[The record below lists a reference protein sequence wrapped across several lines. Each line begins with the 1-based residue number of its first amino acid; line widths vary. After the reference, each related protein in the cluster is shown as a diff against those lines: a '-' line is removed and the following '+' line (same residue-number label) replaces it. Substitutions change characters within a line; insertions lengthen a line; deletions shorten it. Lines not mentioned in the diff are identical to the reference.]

1 MNVKVCTDSI
11 IPYFYS
17 AFLKVKEFFE
27 PTVMRFI
34 ESGRGRLGVIL
45 FFGVIAFI
53 FVLPIFHQINNW
65 GIQDWDQHL
74 FYHAVPRAT
83 ILEYRQIPLWNPY
96 YVGGTVLLANPQSRF
111 LSPSFLLIV
120 VFGEVIGIKIEIWLH
135 LVVGLLGTY
144 ELARQYKLGTSD
156 AFMSSFVFMLSS
168 MYALNLTVGM
178 TWFLAVAYLP
188 WAFLFYLKAHSE
200 PKYALVS
207 GLFLTL
213 MFFGGGAYP
222 LAITILFLVLY
233 SFILISFKE
242 YRVLKVVKTLSI
254 VFIFALCLGAIKF
267 IPAAEFLREYP
278 RHIYDYSGFSLD
290 SLRFGLF
297 SRDQTLAAI
306 AKLPVEQHGFVN
318 GVTGGMDEN
327 GMYIGIIPFLL
338 FLLGIGLHDRLRMFL
353 LLCFVTFL
361 WISFGNRPRLE
372 LWSMLHLLPVYNS
385 MRIAQRFRVIF
396 TLCLALF
403 AGFGLQAVRKSISQV
418 VANRNLVRFII
429 LVILLGVLVDL
440 LIVNSRVLQDAFPIP
455 PLETTKSEEFYQVW
469 ELPSYDCNGFIIA
482 DSDNEI
488 DAPSEVYN
496 SYGMYSSFGAL
507 IPAFLSNIGTINGY
521 ETANVP
527 RNAVAASSENYKGE
541 IYLQDTNG
549 SVYISS
555 WSPNKI
561 TITVNASDHGL
572 VVLNQNYY
580 SGWKVR
586 GDGGR
591 KIEEIDGLLAVRV
604 SPEDERIEL
613 HYLPASFVV
622 GLIVT
627 SVTTL
632 LSLICGVL
640 QIVRGRSRDSGVN
653 RATA

>member
-1 MNVKVCTDSI
+1 MNAKVCTDSI
-11 IPYFYS
+11 ILYFSS
-17 AFLKVKEFFE
+17 AFLKVKGYSES
-27 PTVMRFI
+27 TVMRFI
-34 ESGRGRLGVIL
+34 ESVRGRLGVIL
-45 FFGVIAFI
+45 FFGVVAFI

-111 LSPSFLLIV
+111 LSPSFFLIL
-120 VFGEVIGIKIEIWLH
+120 VFGEVIGIKIEIWLY
-135 LVVGLLGTY
+135 LVVGLLGAY

-156 AFMSSFVFMLSS
+156 ALMSSFVFMLSS
-168 MYALNLTVGM
+168 MYVLNLTAGM
-178 TWFLAVAYLP
+178 TWFLAVSYLP
-188 WAFLFYLKAHSE
+188 WAFLFYLKAQSDS
-200 PKYALVS
+200 KYALVS

-222 LAITILFLVLY
+222 LAVTILFLVLY
-233 SFILISFKE
+233 SSILISFKE
-242 YRVLKVVKTLSI
+242 FRVLKAIKTLYI
-254 VFIFALCLGAIKF
+254 VLVFALCLGAIKF
-267 IPAAEFLREYP
+267 VPAAEFLQEHP
-278 RHIYDYSGFSLD
+278 RHIYDYSGFSLN
-290 SLRFGLF
+290 SLFFGLF

-338 FLLGIGLHDRLRMFL
+338 FLLGIGLHDKLRMFL

-385 MRIAQRFRVIF
+385 MRIAQRFRIVF
-396 TLCLALF
+396 MLCLALF
-403 AGFGLQAVRKSISQV
+403 AGFGLQTVRNSIAQV
-418 VANRNLVRFII
+418 VANRNLVQFVT
-429 LVILLGVLVDL
+429 LLILLGVLVDL

-455 PLETTKSEEFYQVW
+455 PLETAKSEEFYQVW
-469 ELPSYDCNGFIIA
+469 ELPSYDSNGFII
-482 DSDNEI
+482 SGSENNKS
-488 DAPSEVYN
+488 APSEAHN
-496 SYGMYSSFGAL
+496 SYGMYTSFGAL
-507 IPAFLSNIGTINGY
+507 MPAFLSNIGTINGY

-527 RNAVAASSENYKGE
+527 RNAIAASSENYRGE
-541 IYLQDTNG
+541 IYLQGTYG
-549 SVYISS
+549 SAHISS

-586 GDGGR
+586 GDRGR
-591 KIEEIDGLLAVRV
+591 KTEEIDGLLAVRV

-627 SVTTL
+627 SVTVL
-632 LSLICGVL
+632 LSLIYSVL
-640 QIVRGRSRDSGVN
+640 QIARGRCRDSGVN